1 MDDLIAFYR
10 DRLDEDER
18 SALDWQR
25 HKQARTEQFMND
37 PRRQHVSPFRKP
49 VTDAQLSEHAYHD
62 RFDPA
67 RVLREVEAKRGRLE
81 RHARVPGTAWCSW
94 CSRGDYMES
103 WPCPDLATDVLAYE
117 DHAGFLPAWRQLAER
132 GEWQP

>member
-67 RVLREVEAKRGRLE
+67 RVLREVEAKRRILDEHPILTAGRVCTRCSDYAE
-81 RHARVPGTAWCSW
+81 PGEVFREVPG
-94 CSRGDYMES
+94 
-103 WPCPDLATDVLAYE
+103 PCATVRLLALPYA
-117 DHAGFLPAWRQLAER
+117 DHDDFRE
-132 GEWQP
+132 EWKP